1 MSFNKPLMTCL
12 GLCAAI
18 WTGATA
24 LPACADP
31 GTPWTSAVLPQ
42 GTQTHDITDLGV
54 NAIAAAVMNTP
65 SSPPPAALPPPVAAD
80 AIAGDAPAVPPSPGR
95 PVTAAD
101 AAQDSAATVP
111 VCDGYFAQARALAP
125 LLVPAIKALQAH
137 DSASL
142 ISQLPSLEAAFDALP
157 PDEVKPEVCNGN
169 HVNAYTRQ
177 QYMELSVLRAHGA
190 DTGFPANLPVVKQ
203 PELAQ
208 PSLAFLVGWTKYEQ
222 KDFDGALAA
231 VARGLAMFPSDH
243 NLQHEYMSTLL
254 QLKQGSQVVAF
265 VDSSLTGTY
274 DYDDRERASLYEG
287 RGIGLLMLHAA
298 DAADENFSL
307 AQRYYYTDEVKSLQD
322 TLRAARAA
330 AQAPAPVAVPAPAG
344 QAQQS
349 H

>member
-1 MSFNKPLMTCL
+1 MSFNKPLITCL
-12 GLCAAI
+12 GLCAGI
-18 WTGATA
+18 WTCAVA
-24 LPACADP
+24 LPAGADP
-31 GTPWTSAVLPQ
+31 ATPWTAAVLPQ
-42 GTQTHDITDLGV
+42 GTAAHDISDLGV
-54 NAIAAAVMNTP
+54 NAIAAAVLNTP
-65 SSPPPAALPPPVAAD
+65 SNPPPATLPPPVAAD
-80 AIAGDAPAVPPSPGR
+80 AIAGDAPVGPPSPGQ
-95 PVTAAD
+95 PTTAAD

-111 VCDGYFAQARALAP
+111 VCEGYFAQSRALVPVVAP
-125 LLVPAIKALQAH
+125 AVKSLQAH

-142 ISQLPSLEAAFDALP
+142 ITQLPGLEAAFDALP

-169 HVNAYTRQ
+169 HINAYTRQ
-177 QYMELSVLRAHGA
+177 EYMELSVLRAHGV
-190 DTGFPANLPVVKQ
+190 DTGLPASLPVVKQ

-231 VARGLAMFPSDH
+231 IARGLGMFPSDH

-265 VDSSLTGTY
+265 VDQALTRTY
-274 DYDDRERASLYEG
+274 DYDDRERATLYEG

-307 AQRYYYTDEVKSLQD
+307 AQRYYYTDEVKGLQD
-322 TLRAARAA
+322 ALRTARAA
-330 AQAPAPVAVPAPAG
+330 AQGTAPATAPAAP
-344 QAQQS
+344 AQPS